1 MSVAA
6 LKFTVTPPRLNE
18 LAARFDAIRLRQ
30 GTRHLRFESRY
41 ELELGGNPARALELA
56 RQGWA
61 EQKEPRDAR
70 NVLEAA
76 LAAGDAGA
84 AKQVI
89 EFIAQSRI
97 EDVRLREL
105 AARLGAR

>member
-1 MSVAA
+1 MDLVG
-6 LKFTVTPPRLNE
+6 FE
-18 LAARFDAIRLRQ
+18 AARFDAIRLRQ

-56 RQGWA
+56 RQSWA

-76 LAAGDAGA
+76 LAAGDGA
-84 AKQVI
+84 AASQVT
-89 EFIAQSRI
+89 EFIVQTRI
-97 EDVRLREL
+97 EDARLREL
-105 AARLGAR
+105 VSRSSAR